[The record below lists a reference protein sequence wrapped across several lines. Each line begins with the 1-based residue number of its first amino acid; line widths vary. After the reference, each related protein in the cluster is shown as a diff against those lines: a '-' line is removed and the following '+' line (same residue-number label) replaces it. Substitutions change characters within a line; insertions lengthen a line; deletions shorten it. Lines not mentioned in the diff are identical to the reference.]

1 VVAPKD
7 GHGSGGSGVTQHTYT
22 SSGAMRMM
30 SEVTRERP
38 PRIERRRV
46 MRTNYR
52 TQAWLQ
58 PADETGALRSPLIH
72 TRDLDEMGVG
82 FIARQDLSAVGDAI
96 LFLPSGS
103 GRPVRVPCRV
113 RRSRELGGGWFE
125 GLAVFIQPQPMFATR
140 RM

>member
-1 VVAPKD
+1 
-7 GHGSGGSGVTQHTYT
+7 
-22 SSGAMRMM
+22 MM
-30 SEVTRERP
+30 GEVTRERP

-46 MRTNYR
+46 MRTSYR

-58 PADETGALRSPLIH
+58 PADETGATRSPLIH
-72 TRDLDEMGVG
+72 TRDLDETGVG
-82 FIARQDLSAVGDAI
+82 YIARQDLSALGDAI

-113 RRSRELGGGWFE
+113 RRSRELGGGWYE
-125 GLAVFIQPQPMFATR
+125 GLIEFTQPQPMFATR

>member
-1 VVAPKD
+1 M
-7 GHGSGGSGVTQHTYT
+7 HI
-22 SSGAMRMM
+22 M

-38 PRIERRRV
+38 PRIERRRI
-46 MRTNYR
+46 MRSVYR

-72 TRDLDEMGVG
+72 TRDLDEIGVG
-82 FIARQDLSAVGDAI
+82 FIARQDLSALGAAI
-96 LFLPSGS
+96 LFLPSGN

-125 GLAVFIQPQPMFATR
+125 GLVEFVNPQPMFATR